1 MPAKAKYLN
10 EQEIIQ
16 YCKDNNIDPS
26 ICYCKECGKFLAYD
40 NAVFHINQATKKLV
54 TDDNKLSFLST
65 RNYNGNE
72 YHLCRCYDCV
82 CEKFPNF
89 RDVRFKFAH
98 KAAKYT
104 QYGFGVSDEDFKP
117 VCDARQSVTK
127 EKMIKKYG
135 ISDGTER
142 WNSYCKKQADSN
154 TFEYKHEKHGMTLE
168 EYNEYNKSRAVTLDN
183 MIKRYGVNEGLI
195 HWNQYVERE
204 RYTCTL
210 PYYIEKYGE
219 EIGKEKYDI
228 LINKRN
234 PANRLFG
241 PSAISLEMF
250 NKLIKKFKNNIIY
263 YDDNEFKVKTLKYNL
278 YYVDYYDETLN
289 IVIEFY
295 GNYFHLN
302 PEKYSPDFIQYKNH
316 EKCVKAKDKWK
327 HDKERID
334 DIQQTLNCKVII
346 VWESTYKNDKKG
358 TINSLIQ
365 MINNKEQLN
374 NITEI

>member
-1 MPAKAKYLN
+1 MPAKAKYLS

-40 NAVFHINQATKKLV
+40 NAVFHINSVTKKIV
-54 TDDNKLSFLST
+54 CDDNKLSFLST

-89 RDVRFKFAH
+89 KDVRFKFAH

-104 QYGFGVSDEDFKP
+104 QYGFGVPDEDFKP

-135 ISDGTER
+135 ITEGTER

-154 TFEYKHEKHGMTLE
+154 KFEYKHEKHGMTYE
-168 EYNEYNKSRAVTLDN
+168 EYDEYNKSRAVTLDN
-183 MIKRYGVNEGLI
+183 MIKRYGVQDGLF
-195 HWNQYVERE
+195 HWNQYVERQ

-210 PYYIEKYGE
+210 EYFIEKYGDT
-219 EIGKEKYDI
+219 IGIEKYNDFVE
-228 LINKRN
+228 KRN
-234 PANRLFG
+234 TSNRLFG

-250 NKLIKKFKNNIIY
+250 DKLIKNYKNNIVY
-263 YDDNEFKVKTLKYNL
+263 YDENEYSVHTNKLCL
-278 YYVDYYDETLN
+278 YHVDYYDKTLN
-289 IVIEFY
+289 IIIEFY
-295 GNYFHLN
+295 GDFFHLN
-302 PEKYSPDFIQYKNH
+302 PKIYDADFIQFKHH
-316 EKCVKAKDKWK
+316 EKAILAKNRWQ
-327 HDKERID
+327 HDKERIN

-346 VWESTYKNDKKG
+346 VWESTYKNGKKG

-374 NITEI
+374 DITEI

>member
-1 MPAKAKYLN
+1 MPAKAKYLS
-10 EQEIIQ
+10 EQEIVQ

-40 NAVFHINQATKKLV
+40 NAVFHINSVTKKIV
-54 TDDNKLSFLST
+54 CDDNKLSFLST

-89 RDVRFKFAH
+89 KDVRFKFAH

-104 QYGFGVSDEDFKP
+104 QYGFGVPDEDFKP

-135 ISDGTER
+135 ITEGTER

-154 TFEYKHEKHGMTLE
+154 KFEYKYEKYGMTYE
-168 EYNEYNKSRAVTLDN
+168 EYDEYNKSRAVTLDN
-183 MIKRYGVNEGLI
+183 MIKRYGVQDGLF
-195 HWNQYVERE
+195 HWNQYVERQ

-210 PYYIEKYGE
+210 EYFIEKYGDT
-219 EIGKEKYDI
+219 IGTEKYNDFVE
-228 LINKRN
+228 KRN
-234 PANRLFG
+234 TSNRLFG

-250 NKLIKKFKNNIIY
+250 DKLIKNYKNNIVY
-263 YDDNEFKVKTLKYNL
+263 YDENEYSVHTNKLCL
-278 YYVDYYDETLN
+278 YHVDYYDKTLN
-289 IVIEFY
+289 IIIEFY
-295 GNYFHLN
+295 GDFFHLN
-302 PEKYSPDFIQYKNH
+302 PKIYDANFIQFKHH
-316 EKCVKAKDKWK
+316 EKAILAKNRWQ

-346 VWESTYKNDKKG
+346 VWESTYRNDKKG

-374 NITEI
+374 DITEI

>member
-1 MPAKAKYLN
+1 MPAKAKYLS
-10 EQEIIQ
+10 EQEIVQ
-16 YCKDNNIDPS
+16 YCKDNNIDSS

-40 NAVFHINQATKKLV
+40 NAVFHINSVTKKIV
-54 TDDNKLSFLST
+54 CDDNKLSFLST

-89 RDVRFKFAH
+89 KDVRFKFAH

-104 QYGFGVSDEDFKP
+104 QYGFGVPDEDFKP

-135 ISDGTER
+135 ITEGTER

-154 TFEYKHEKHGMTLE
+154 KFEYKHEKHGMTYE
-168 EYNEYNKSRAVTLDN
+168 EYDEYNKSRAVTLDN
-183 MIKRYGVNEGLI
+183 MIKRYGVQDGLF
-195 HWNQYVERE
+195 HWNQYVERQ

-210 PYYIEKYGE
+210 EYFIEKYGDT
-219 EIGKEKYDI
+219 IGTEKYNDFVE
-228 LINKRN
+228 KRN
-234 PANRLFG
+234 TSNRLFG

-250 NKLIKKFKNNIIY
+250 DKLIKNYKNNIVY
-263 YDDNEFKVKTLKYNL
+263 YDENEYSVHTNKLCL
-278 YYVDYYDETLN
+278 YHVDYYDKTLN
-289 IVIEFY
+289 IIIEFY
-295 GNYFHLN
+295 GDFFHLN
-302 PEKYSPDFIQYKNH
+302 PKIYDADFIQFKHH
-316 EKCVKAKDKWK
+316 EKAILAKNRWQ

-346 VWESTYKNDKKG
+346 VWEFTYKNDKKG

-374 NITEI
+374 DITEI

>member
-1 MPAKAKYLN
+1 MN
-10 EQEIIQ
+10 RRIIQ

-26 ICYCKECGKFLAYD
+26 ICYYKKCGKFLAYD

-117 VCDARQSVTK
+117 VCDTRQSVTK

-135 ISDGTER
+135 ISEGTQR

-154 TFEYKHEKHGMTLE
+154 KFEYKHEKHGMTLE

-204 RYTCTL
+204 CYTCTL

-316 EKCVKAKDKWK
+316 EKCIKAKDKWQ

-346 VWESTYKNDKKG
+346 VWESTYRNDKKG
-358 TINSLIQ
+358 TIKSLIQ
-365 MINNKEQLN
+365 MINNKEKLN
-374 NITEI
+374 DITEI

>member
-1 MPAKAKYLN
+1 MPAKAKYLS
-10 EQEIIQ
+10 EQEIVQ
-16 YCKDNNIDPS
+16 YCKDNNIDSS

-40 NAVFHINQATKKLV
+40 NAVFHINSVTKKIV
-54 TDDNKLSFLST
+54 CDDNKLSFLST

-89 RDVRFKFAH
+89 KDVRFKFAH

-104 QYGFGVSDEDFKP
+104 QYGFGVPDEDFKP

-135 ISDGTER
+135 ITEGTER

-154 TFEYKHEKHGMTLE
+154 KFEYKHEKHGMTYE
-168 EYNEYNKSRAVTLDN
+168 EYDEYNKSRAVTLDN
-183 MIKRYGVNEGLI
+183 MIKRYGVQDGLF
-195 HWNQYVERE
+195 HWNQYVERQ

-210 PYYIEKYGE
+210 EYFIEKYGDT
-219 EIGKEKYDI
+219 IGTEKYNDFVE
-228 LINKRN
+228 KRN
-234 PANRLFG
+234 TSNRLFG

-250 NKLIKKFKNNIIY
+250 DKLIKNYKNNIVY
-263 YDDNEFKVKTLKYNL
+263 YDENEYSVHTNKLCL
-278 YYVDYYDETLN
+278 YHVDYYDKTLN
-289 IVIEFY
+289 IIIEFY
-295 GNYFHLN
+295 GDFFHLN
-302 PEKYSPDFIQYKNH
+302 PKIYDADFIQFKHH
-316 EKCVKAKDKWK
+316 EKAILAKNRWQ

-346 VWESTYKNDKKG
+346 VWESTYRNDKKG

-374 NITEI
+374 DITEI

>member
-1 MPAKAKYLN
+1 MPAKAKYLS
-10 EQEIIQ
+10 EQEIVQ

-40 NAVFHINQATKKLV
+40 NAVFHINSVTKKIV
-54 TDDNKLSFLST
+54 CDDNKLSFLST

-89 RDVRFKFAH
+89 KDVRFKFAH

-104 QYGFGVSDEDFKP
+104 QYGFGVPNEDFKP

-135 ISDGTER
+135 ITEGTER

-154 TFEYKHEKHGMTLE
+154 KFEYKHEKHGMTYE
-168 EYNEYNKSRAVTLDN
+168 EYDEYNKSRAVTLDN
-183 MIKRYGVNEGLI
+183 MIKRYGVQDGLF
-195 HWNQYVERE
+195 HWNQYVERQ

-210 PYYIEKYGE
+210 EYFIEKYGDT
-219 EIGKEKYDI
+219 IGTEKYNDFVE
-228 LINKRN
+228 KRN
-234 PANRLFG
+234 TSNRLFG

-250 NKLIKKFKNNIIY
+250 DKLIKNYKNNIVY
-263 YDDNEFKVKTLKYNL
+263 YDENEYSVHTNKLCL
-278 YYVDYYDETLN
+278 YHVDYYDKTLN
-289 IVIEFY
+289 IIIEFY
-295 GNYFHLN
+295 GDFFHLN
-302 PEKYSPDFIQYKNH
+302 PKIYDADFIQFKHH
-316 EKCVKAKDKWK
+316 EKAILAKNRWQ

-374 NITEI
+374 DITEI

>member
-1 MPAKAKYLN
+1 MPAKAKYLS
-10 EQEIIQ
+10 EQEIVQ

-40 NAVFHINQATKKLV
+40 NAVFHINSVTKKIV
-54 TDDNKLSFLST
+54 CDDNKLSFLST

-89 RDVRFKFAH
+89 KDVRFKFAH

-104 QYGFGVSDEDFKP
+104 QYGFGVPDEDFKP

-135 ISDGTER
+135 IIEGTER

-154 TFEYKHEKHGMTLE
+154 KFEYKHEKHGMTYE
-168 EYNEYNKSRAVTLDN
+168 EYDEYNKSRAVTLDN
-183 MIKRYGVNEGLI
+183 MIKRYGVQDGLF
-195 HWNQYVERE
+195 HWNQYVERQ

-210 PYYIEKYGE
+210 EYFIEKYGDT
-219 EIGKEKYDI
+219 IGTEKYNDFVE
-228 LINKRN
+228 KRN
-234 PANRLFG
+234 TSNRLFG

-250 NKLIKKFKNNIIY
+250 DKLIKNYKNNIVY
-263 YDDNEFKVKTLKYNL
+263 YDENEYSVHTNKLCL
-278 YYVDYYDETLN
+278 YHVDYYDKTLN
-289 IVIEFY
+289 IIIEFY
-295 GNYFHLN
+295 GDFFHLN
-302 PEKYSPDFIQYKNH
+302 PKIYDADFIQFKHH
-316 EKCVKAKDKWK
+316 EKAILAKNRWQ

-374 NITEI
+374 DITEI

>member
-40 NAVFHINQATKKLV
+40 NAVFHINQVTKKLV

-89 RDVRFKFAH
+89 KDVRFKFAH

-135 ISDGTER
+135 ISEGTQR

-154 TFEYKHEKHGMTLE
+154 KFEYKHEKHGMTLE

-346 VWESTYKNDKKG
+346 VWESTYRNDKKG

>member
-1 MPAKAKYLN
+1 MPVKSKYLS
-10 EQEIIQ
+10 EQEIVQ

-40 NAVFHINQATKKLV
+40 NAVFHINQATKQLV

-82 CEKFPNF
+82 CQKFPKF

-104 QYGFGVSDEDFKP
+104 QYGFGVPDKDFKP

-135 ISDGTER
+135 ISEGTER

-154 TFEYKHEKHGMTLE
+154 KFEYKHEKHGMTLE
-168 EYNEYNKSRAVTLDN
+168 EYDEYNKSRAVTLDN
-183 MIKRYGVNEGLI
+183 MIKRYGIQKGLFN
-195 HWNQYVERE
+195 WNQYVERQ

-210 PYYIEKYGE
+210 EYFIEKYGDT
-219 EIGKEKYDI
+219 IGTEKYNDFVE
-228 LINKRN
+228 KRN
-234 PANRLFG
+234 TSNRLFG

-250 NKLIKKFKNNIIY
+250 DILIKNYKNNIVY
-263 YDDNEFKVKTLKYNL
+263 YDENEYSVHTNKHCL
-278 YYVDYYDETLN
+278 YHVDYYDKTLN
-289 IVIEFY
+289 IIIEFY
-295 GNYFHLN
+295 GDFFHLN
-302 PEKYSPDFIQYKNH
+302 PKIYDADFIQFKHH
-316 EKCVKAKDKWK
+316 EKAILAKNRWE
-327 HDKERID
+327 HDKQRIE

-374 NITEI
+374 EITEI

>member
-1 MPAKAKYLN
+1 MKYLN
-10 EQEIIQ
+10 EQEIVQ

-40 NAVFHINQATKKLV
+40 NAVFHLHTYTGKLIC
-54 TDDNKLSFLST
+54 DDNKLSFLST

-89 RDVRFKFAH
+89 KDVRFKFAH

-104 QYGFGVSDEDFKP
+104 QYGFGVPDEDFKP

-135 ISDGTER
+135 ITEGTER

-154 TFEYKHEKHGMTLE
+154 KFEYKHEKHGMTYE
-168 EYNEYNKSRAVTLDN
+168 EYDEYNKSRAVTLDN
-183 MIKRYGVNEGLI
+183 MIKRYGVQDGLF
-195 HWNQYVERE
+195 HWNQYVERQ

-210 PYYIEKYGE
+210 EYFIEKYGDT
-219 EIGKEKYDI
+219 IGTEKYNDFVE
-228 LINKRN
+228 KRN
-234 PANRLFG
+234 TSNRLFG

-250 NKLIKKFKNNIIY
+250 DKLIKNYKNNIVY
-263 YDDNEFKVKTLKYNL
+263 YDENEYSVHTNKLCL
-278 YYVDYYDETLN
+278 YHVDYYDKTLN
-289 IVIEFY
+289 IIIEFY
-295 GNYFHLN
+295 GDFFHLN
-302 PEKYSPDFIQYKNH
+302 PKIYDADFIQFKHH
-316 EKCVKAKDKWK
+316 EKAILAKNRWQ

-374 NITEI
+374 DITEI

>member
-10 EQEIIQ
+10 EQEIVQ

-40 NAVFHINQATKKLV
+40 NAVFHINSVTKKIV
-54 TDDNKLSFLST
+54 CDDNKLSFLST

-82 CEKFPNF
+82 CKKFPNF
-89 RDVRFKFAH
+89 KDVRFKFAH

-104 QYGFGVSDEDFKP
+104 QYGFGVPDEDFKP

-135 ISDGTER
+135 ITEGTER

-154 TFEYKHEKHGMTLE
+154 KFEYKHEKYGMTYE
-168 EYNEYNKSRAVTLDN
+168 EYDEYNKSRAVTLDN
-183 MIKRYGVNEGLI
+183 MIKRYGVQDGLF
-195 HWNQYVERE
+195 HWNQYVERQ

-210 PYYIEKYGE
+210 EYFIEKYGDT
-219 EIGKEKYDI
+219 IGTEKYNDFVEQ
-228 LINKRN
+228 RN
-234 PANRLFG
+234 TSNRLFG

-250 NKLIKKFKNNIIY
+250 DKLIKNYKNNIVY
-263 YDDNEFKVKTLKYNL
+263 YDENEYSVHTNKLCL
-278 YYVDYYDETLN
+278 YHVDYYDKTLN
-289 IVIEFY
+289 IIIEFY
-295 GNYFHLN
+295 GDFFHLN
-302 PEKYSPDFIQYKNH
+302 PKIYDANFIQFKHH
-316 EKCVKAKDKWK
+316 EKAILAKNRWQ

-346 VWESTYKNDKKG
+346 VWESTYRNDKKG

>member
-1 MPAKAKYLN
+1 MPAKAKYLS
-10 EQEIIQ
+10 EQEIVQ

-40 NAVFHINQATKKLV
+40 NAVFHINSVTKKIV
-54 TDDNKLSFLST
+54 CDDNKLSFLST

-82 CEKFPNF
+82 CDKFPNF
-89 RDVRFKFAH
+89 KDVRFKFAH

-104 QYGFGVSDEDFKP
+104 QYGFGVPDEDFKP

-135 ISDGTER
+135 ITEGTER

-154 TFEYKHEKHGMTLE
+154 KFEYKHEKHGMTYE
-168 EYNEYNKSRAVTLDN
+168 EYDEYNKSRAVTLDN
-183 MIKRYGVNEGLI
+183 MIKRYGVQDGLF
-195 HWNQYVERE
+195 HWNQYVERQ

-210 PYYIEKYGE
+210 EYFIEKYGDT
-219 EIGKEKYDI
+219 IGTEKYNDFVE
-228 LINKRN
+228 KRN
-234 PANRLFG
+234 TSNRLFG

-250 NKLIKKFKNNIIY
+250 DKLIKNYKNNIVY
-263 YDDNEFKVKTLKYNL
+263 YDENEYSVHTNKLCL
-278 YYVDYYDETLN
+278 YHVDYYDKTLN
-289 IVIEFY
+289 IIIEFY
-295 GNYFHLN
+295 GDFFHLN
-302 PEKYSPDFIQYKNH
+302 PKIYDADFIQFKHH
-316 EKCVKAKDKWK
+316 EKAILAKNRWQ

-374 NITEI
+374 DITEI

>member
-1 MPAKAKYLN
+1 MPAKAKYLS
-10 EQEIIQ
+10 EQEIVQ

-40 NAVFHINQATKKLV
+40 NAVFHINSVTKKIV
-54 TDDNKLSFLST
+54 CDDNKLSFLST

-89 RDVRFKFAH
+89 KDVRFKFAH

-104 QYGFGVSDEDFKP
+104 QYGFGVPDEDFKP
-117 VCDARQSVTK
+117 VCYARQSVTK

-135 ISDGTER
+135 ITEGTER

-154 TFEYKHEKHGMTLE
+154 KFEYKHEKHGMTYE
-168 EYNEYNKSRAVTLDN
+168 EYDEYNKSRAVTLDN
-183 MIKRYGVNEGLI
+183 MIKRYGVQDGLF
-195 HWNQYVERE
+195 HWNQYVERQ

-210 PYYIEKYGE
+210 EYFIEKYGDT
-219 EIGKEKYDI
+219 IGTEKYNDFVE
-228 LINKRN
+228 KRN
-234 PANRLFG
+234 TSNRLFG

-250 NKLIKKFKNNIIY
+250 DKLIKNYKNNIVY
-263 YDDNEFKVKTLKYNL
+263 YDENEYSVHTNKLCL
-278 YYVDYYDETLN
+278 YHVDYYDKTLN
-289 IVIEFY
+289 IIIEFY
-295 GNYFHLN
+295 GDFFHLN
-302 PEKYSPDFIQYKNH
+302 PKIYDADFIQFKHH
-316 EKCVKAKDKWK
+316 EKAILAKNRWQ

-346 VWESTYKNDKKG
+346 VWESTYRNDKKG

-374 NITEI
+374 DITEI

>member
-1 MPAKAKYLN
+1 MPAKAKYLS

-40 NAVFHINQATKKLV
+40 NAVFHINSVTKKIV
-54 TDDNKLSFLST
+54 CDDNKLSFLST

-89 RDVRFKFAH
+89 KDVRFKFAH

-104 QYGFGVSDEDFKP
+104 QYGFGVPDEDFKP

-135 ISDGTER
+135 ITEGTER

-154 TFEYKHEKHGMTLE
+154 KFEYKHEKHGMTYE
-168 EYNEYNKSRAVTLDN
+168 EYDEYNKSRAVTLDN
-183 MIKRYGVNEGLI
+183 MIKRYGVQDGLF
-195 HWNQYVERE
+195 HWNQYVERQ

-210 PYYIEKYGE
+210 EYFIEKYGDT
-219 EIGKEKYDI
+219 IGIEKYNDFVE
-228 LINKRN
+228 KRN
-234 PANRLFG
+234 TSNRLFG

-250 NKLIKKFKNNIIY
+250 DKLIKNYKNNIVY
-263 YDDNEFKVKTLKYNL
+263 YDENEYSVHTNKLCL
-278 YYVDYYDETLN
+278 YHVDYYDKTLN
-289 IVIEFY
+289 IIIEFY
-295 GNYFHLN
+295 GDFFHLN
-302 PEKYSPDFIQYKNH
+302 PKIYDADFIQFKHH
-316 EKCVKAKDKWK
+316 EKAILAKNRWQ
-327 HDKERID
+327 HDKERIN

-374 NITEI
+374 DITEI

>member
-154 TFEYKHEKHGMTLE
+154 KFEYKHEKHGMTLE

-358 TINSLIQ
+358 TIKSLIQ

-374 NITEI
+374 DITEI

>member
-1 MPAKAKYLN
+1 MPAKAKYLS
-10 EQEIIQ
+10 EQEIVQ

-40 NAVFHINQATKKLV
+40 NAVFHINSVTKKIV
-54 TDDNKLSFLST
+54 CDDNKLSFLST

-89 RDVRFKFAH
+89 KDVRFKFAH

-104 QYGFGVSDEDFKP
+104 QYGFGVPDEDFKP

-135 ISDGTER
+135 ITEGTER

-154 TFEYKHEKHGMTLE
+154 KFEYKHEKHGMTYE
-168 EYNEYNKSRAVTLDN
+168 EYDEYNKSRAVTLDN
-183 MIKRYGVNEGLI
+183 MIKRYGVQDGLF
-195 HWNQYVERE
+195 HWNQYVERQ

-210 PYYIEKYGE
+210 EYFIEKYGDT
-219 EIGKEKYDI
+219 IGTEKYNDFVE
-228 LINKRN
+228 KRN
-234 PANRLFG
+234 TSNRLFG

-250 NKLIKKFKNNIIY
+250 DKLIKNYKNNIVY
-263 YDDNEFKVKTLKYNL
+263 YDENEYSVHTNKLCL
-278 YYVDYYDETLN
+278 YHVDYYDKTLN
-289 IVIEFY
+289 IIIEFY
-295 GNYFHLN
+295 GDFFHLN
-302 PEKYSPDFIQYKNH
+302 PKIYDADFIQFKHH
-316 EKCVKAKDKWK
+316 EKAILAKNRWQ

-346 VWESTYKNDKKG
+346 VWESTYKNNKKG

-374 NITEI
+374 DITEI

>member
-26 ICYCKECGKFLAYD
+26 ICYCKKCGKFLAYD

-135 ISDGTER
+135 IYEGTQR

-154 TFEYKHEKHGMTLE
+154 KFEYKHEKHGMTLE

-204 RYTCTL
+204 CYTCTL

-241 PSAISLEMF
+241 QSAISLEMF

-316 EKCVKAKDKWK
+316 EKCIKAKDKRQ

-346 VWESTYKNDKKG
+346 VWESTYRNDKKG
-358 TINSLIQ
+358 TIKSLIQ
-365 MINNKEQLN
+365 MINNKEKLN
-374 NITEI
+374 DITEI

>member
-40 NAVFHINQATKKLV
+40 NAVFHINQVTKKLV

-89 RDVRFKFAH
+89 KDVRFKFAH

-154 TFEYKHEKHGMTLE
+154 KFEYKHEKHGMTLE

-346 VWESTYKNDKKG
+346 VWESTYRNDKKG

>member
-1 MPAKAKYLN
+1 MPAKAKYLS
-10 EQEIIQ
+10 EQEIVQ

-40 NAVFHINQATKKLV
+40 NAVFHINSVTKRIV
-54 TDDNKLSFLST
+54 CDDNKLSFLST

-89 RDVRFKFAH
+89 KDVRFKFAH

-104 QYGFGVSDEDFKP
+104 QYGFGVPDEDFKP

-135 ISDGTER
+135 ITEGTER

-154 TFEYKHEKHGMTLE
+154 KFEYKHEKHGMTYE
-168 EYNEYNKSRAVTLDN
+168 EYDEYNKSRAVTLDN
-183 MIKRYGVNEGLI
+183 MIKRYGVQDGLF
-195 HWNQYVERE
+195 HWNQYVERQ

-210 PYYIEKYGE
+210 EYFIEKYGDT
-219 EIGKEKYDI
+219 IGTEKYNDFVE
-228 LINKRN
+228 KRN
-234 PANRLFG
+234 TSNRLFG

-250 NKLIKKFKNNIIY
+250 DKLIKNYKNNIVY
-263 YDDNEFKVKTLKYNL
+263 YDENEYSVHTNKLCL
-278 YYVDYYDETLN
+278 YHVDYYDKTLN
-289 IVIEFY
+289 IIIEFY
-295 GNYFHLN
+295 GDFFHLN
-302 PEKYSPDFIQYKNH
+302 PKIYDADFIQFKHH
-316 EKCVKAKDKWK
+316 EKAILAKNRWQ

-374 NITEI
+374 DITEI